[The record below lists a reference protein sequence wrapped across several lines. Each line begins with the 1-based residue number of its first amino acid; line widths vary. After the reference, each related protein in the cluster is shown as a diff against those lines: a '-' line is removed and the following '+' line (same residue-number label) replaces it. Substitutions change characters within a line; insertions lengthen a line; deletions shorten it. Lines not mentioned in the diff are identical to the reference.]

1 MKDEGSHSLVARA
14 SCPPEKLGARSTL
27 CGLEARATGCKGEIV
42 KFILAFFLMVLALPL
57 FAFQSVVILP
67 FSNQS
72 NEQQLYW
79 LGEGFA
85 ESLSEEMFLKD
96 AHLLQR
102 PERKAVYEE
111 LRIPYTGDLSR
122 ATMLKLGKKLNANY
136 LVFGSYNLKDKQLSV
151 EARVI
156 RISSSKLSGPIRASG
171 PLDHLYDVQTGIR
184 EGLKQYFVS
193 EKIHPAEQQTF
204 ANQSV
209 PLHAYE
215 QYIKGLLET
224 TDSERIKFFQRAI
237 DTVPGY
243 TQALYRM
250 GVALERLQRHKESNE
265 FLQRTAFP
273 GPLQSKVDFLSGLNL
288 YSLKDYEGAYQ
299 KWLALSKTNPD
310 AEVFNNIG
318 IALMRKNDFQAAPWY
333 LNQAVELDPKN
344 ENYHFNLAASYLQEK
359 NDVNA
364 IFHFREAIE
373 YSPSDYQAFYFLAKL
388 LERQQ
393 GSAYTQLQEYFQET
407 LPTEQKGKFPEQYT
421 SFVQLLRPAPAFL
434 TREEKQYSELA
445 RDQVLKQWSNYVET
459 YQRNAQRYLKEES
472 PEKATFEIRKG
483 ISLAPLDW
491 YLHYLWGLALQQEKK
506 KPSAIQRFEFS
517 IWCLDN
523 VESHLE
529 LADLYR
535 ESERYADAKVHIQQ
549 TLALDPKNKKAL
561 DLWNK
566 IWNK

>member
-1 MKDEGSHSLVARA
+1 M
-14 SCPPEKLGARSTL
+14 
-27 CGLEARATGCKGEIV
+27 
-42 KFILAFFLMVLALPL
+42 KFILVFILAILSLPV

-72 NEQQLYW
+72 HEQQLYW

-96 AHLLQR
+96 VHILQR
-102 PERKAVYEE
+102 PERKAGYEE

-122 ATMLKLGKKLNANY
+122 ATMLKLGKKLNADY
-136 LVFGSYNLKDKQLSV
+136 LVFGSYDLKDKQLSV

-156 RISSSKLSGPIRASG
+156 QISSSKLSGPIRASG
-171 PLDHLYDVQTGIR
+171 LLDHLYDVQKTMR
-184 EGLKQYFVS
+184 DGLKQYFVS
-193 EKIHPAEQQTF
+193 QKIFPAGQLSF
-204 ANQSV
+204 GNQSV

-250 GVALERLQRHKESNE
+250 GVALQRMQRYQESNE
-265 FLQRTAFP
+265 VFQRTSFSASM
-273 GPLQSKVDFLSGLNL
+273 QSKVDFLIGLNL
-288 YSLKDYEGAYQ
+288 YDIKDYEGAYQ
-299 KWLALSKTNPD
+299 KWLLLSKTSPS
-310 AEVFNNIG
+310 AEVYNNIG
-318 IALMRKNDFQAAPWY
+318 IALMRKNDFQSAPWY
-333 LNQAVELDPKN
+333 LNQAVELAPKN
-344 ENYHFNLAASYLQEK
+344 EHYHFNLAASYLQEK

-364 IFHFREAIE
+364 AYHFRETIE
-373 YSPSDYQAFYFLAKL
+373 YLPSDYQAFYFLARL
-388 LERQQ
+388 LERQKN
-393 GSAYTQLQEYFQET
+393 SASNHVQQLFLET
-407 LPTEQKGKFPEQYT
+407 LPTEQKGKFPEQFSSY
-421 SFVQLLRPAPAFL
+421 VQLLRPALAFL
-434 TREEKQYSELA
+434 TKEEKQYTELA
-445 RDQVLKQWSNYVET
+445 REQRLKQWASYVDT
-459 YQRNAQRYLKEES
+459 YQRNAKRYLEEES

-483 ISLAPLDW
+483 ISLAPFDW
-491 YLHYLWGLALQQEKK
+491 YLHYLWGLAYEQFQNRSSSVLEFQ
-506 KPSAIQRFEFS
+506 FS

-523 VESHLE
+523 VESHLK
-529 LADLYR
+529 LADIYR
-535 ESERYADAKVHIQQ
+535 EADQYKEAKLQIQQ